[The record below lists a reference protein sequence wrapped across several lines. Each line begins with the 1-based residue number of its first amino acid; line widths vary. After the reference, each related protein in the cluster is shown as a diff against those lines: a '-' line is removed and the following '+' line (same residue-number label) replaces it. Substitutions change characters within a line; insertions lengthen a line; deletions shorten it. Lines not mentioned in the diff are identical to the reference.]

1 MANRFSKR
9 KGYAII
15 ALSNL
20 PRERLDLWLFTLSLL
35 QTPGASQ

>member
-9 KGYAII
+9 YGKKGYAII

-20 PRERLDLWLFTLSLL
+20 PRERGWTCGCLL
-35 QTPGASQ
+35 